1 MTSPGVKNFKIFEI
15 SAYSYNKSVLAR
27 KLEELERRGKKHS
40 TALLI
45 LNVPDVIRFEV
56 RSTVW
61 PPEVMQGQNSRFSW
75 KSFSAITR
83 VPNMAE
89 KHFTHHRVC
98 LIKTRRM
105 VYSLTSKGQI

>member
-1 MTSPGVKNFKIFEI
+1 MTSHGVKNVKIFEI
-15 SAYSYNKSVLAR
+15 SAFSYNKSVLAR
-27 KLEELERRGKKHS
+27 KLEGLERRGKKHS

-75 KSFSAITR
+75 KSFFCNNSCSKYDRET
-83 VPNMAE
+83 VHTPQ
-89 KHFTHHRVC
+89 C
-98 LIKTRRM
+98 LSHQDALNDI
-105 VYSLTSKGQI
+105 

>member
-1 MTSPGVKNFKIFEI
+1 MRSPEVKHRSNLADFDIFGQ
-15 SAYSYNKSVLAR
+15 NPSVAR
-27 KLEELERRGKKHS
+27 KLEGLERRGKKHS

-75 KSFSAITR
+75 KSFSAIT
-83 VPNMAE
+83 
-89 KHFTHHRVC
+89 FD
-98 LIKTRRM
+98 
-105 VYSLTSKGQI
+105 